1 MIYIITGATHS
12 GKTNLA
18 QRLLE
23 SKHIPYISQDHIKMG
38 LIRSNNTTLTPE
50 DDKEMIDFLWPITRE
65 IIKTAIE
72 NNQNLIVEGC
82 YVPFSWK
89 EDFEDMYLKQIEFIC
104 LCLSE
109 NYILKHFDEIK
120 AFSSCIERRIEDDY
134 CTIDNILKFNKEYID
149 GCEKNNLNYIL
160 INENYTSEINKA
172 LGM

>member
-23 SKHIPYISQDHIKMG
+23 IKNIPYISQDHIKMG
-38 LIRSNNTTLTPE
+38 LIRTNNTNLTPE
-50 DDKEMIDFLWPITRE
+50 DDDKMVDFLWPITRE
-65 IIKTAIE
+65 IIKTVIE

-82 YVPFSWK
+82 YVPFTWK
-89 EDFEDMYLKQIEFIC
+89 EDFDESYLKHIEYIC
-104 LCLSE
+104 LCLSSK
-109 NYILKHFDEIK
+109 YITNHFDEIK
-120 AFSSCIERRIEDDY
+120 SYSSCIERRIEDDY